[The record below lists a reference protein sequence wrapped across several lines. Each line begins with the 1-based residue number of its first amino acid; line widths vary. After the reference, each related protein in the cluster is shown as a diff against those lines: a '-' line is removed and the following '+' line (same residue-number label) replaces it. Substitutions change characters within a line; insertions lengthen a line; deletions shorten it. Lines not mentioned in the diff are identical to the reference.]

1 MIAYIKG
8 KLTVKDPTYVIIEA
22 NNLGYHAK
30 ISLYTFSAIKEVE
43 DTLLYT
49 WVHIKEDAHTL
60 YGFSSEKER
69 NVFLDLTSISGI
81 GPGTALV
88 MLSSLNPNEVRKAI
102 AQEDVRTIQAVK
114 GIGPKT
120 AQRVILE
127 LKDKMRKIELLPG
140 EDKSFSI
147 SSSNNIRQEAFNAL
161 VTLGFARSAAEK
173 NIDAVLKQRGE
184 DISLEDLIKWALKS
198 S

>member
-8 KLTVKDPTYVIIEA
+8 KLTVKDPTYVVVEA
-22 NNLGYHAK
+22 NSIGYHAK
-30 ISLYTFSAIKEVE
+30 ISLYTYSAIKEVE
-43 DTLLYT
+43 DALIYT

-140 EDKSFSI
+140 EDKSFSV
-147 SSSNNIRQEAFNAL
+147 SSSNNTRQEAFNAL

-173 NIDAVLKQRGE
+173 NIDTVLKQKGE

>member
-8 KLTVKDPTYVIIEA
+8 KLTVKDPTYVVIET
-22 NNLGYHAK
+22 NGIGYHAK
-30 ISLYTFSAIKEVE
+30 ISLCTFSVIKDLK

-49 WVHIKEDAHTL
+49 FLHVKEDAHTL
-60 YGFSSEKER
+60 YGFASEKEK
-69 NVFLDLTSISGI
+69 NTFLDLTSISGI

-88 MLSSLNPNEVRKAI
+88 MLSSLNPDEVRKAI

-114 GIGPKT
+114 GIGAKT

-127 LKDKMRKIELLPG
+127 LKDKMRKIDLLPS
-140 EDKSFSI
+140 DHKTFS
-147 SSSNNIRQEAFNAL
+147 STPSNNIRQEAFNAL
-161 VTLGFARSAAEK
+161 VTLGFARAAAEK
-173 NIDAVLKQRGE
+173 NIDTVIKQKGE